1 MSANNQPI
9 EVQAREQIAIAVVS
23 LFNWEKQ
30 NAASA
35 QASRESAF
43 SNIITLCRAAIP
55 LADADINQVCS
66 TFGAEYLKAGGKPDT
81 IKVRKSE
88 LRRIMENL
96 YLITDEV
103 KGWNAA
109 IKVIRN
115 ATTPRDERIR
125 DEAEKLLQRLDDTN
139 EELNNLIAT
148 YQDTLNDERP
158 TTNGQRVPAYTTE
171 QVATMV
177 RDAIAAKHASAPVQ
191 PVNVAQLLRAPANVV
206 AVTQAVMKA
215 AAK

>member
-1 MSANNQPI
+1 MSQPI
-9 EVQAREQIAIAVVS
+9 EVQAREQIAVAVVS

-30 NAASA
+30 NAANA
-35 QASRESAF
+35 KISRESAF

-55 LADADINQVCS
+55 LSDVDINQVCS

-88 LRRIMENL
+88 LRRIMESL
-96 YLITDEV
+96 YLITDDV

-115 ATTPRDERIR
+115 ATTPRDELIR
-125 DEAEKLLQRLDDTN
+125 DEAEKLLLSIDKAHET
-139 EELNNLIAT
+139 LNTLIAT

-158 TTNGQRVPAYTTE
+158 ANTAAYTTE

-177 RDAIAAKHASAPVQ
+177 RDAIAAKKAGAPVQ
-191 PVNVAQLLRAPANVV
+191 PVNVAAMLRAPANVV
-206 AVTQAVMKA
+206 SVTQAAMRA
-215 AAK
+215 ATK

>member
-1 MSANNQPI
+1 MANNQPI
-9 EVQAREQIAIAVVS
+9 EVQAREQIAVAVVS

-30 NAASA
+30 NAANA
-35 QASRESAF
+35 KISRESAF
-43 SNIITLCRAAIP
+43 SNIITLCRAAVP
-55 LADADINQVCS
+55 LLDSDINQVCS

-96 YLITDEV
+96 YLITDDV
-103 KGWNAA
+103 TGWNAA

-115 ATTPRDERIR
+115 ATTPRDELIR
-125 DEAEKLLQRLDDTN
+125 DDAEKLLLSIDKAH
-139 EELNNLIAT
+139 ESLNTLIAT

-158 TTNGQRVPAYTTE
+158 TGTAAYTTE

-206 AVTQAVMKA
+206 SVTQAAMKA

>member
-1 MSANNQPI
+1 MNAPI
-9 EVQAREQIAIAVVS
+9 EIQARDAIASHVVS
-23 LFNWEKQ
+23 LFVWERDNSK
-30 NAASA
+30 NTSETRKESFKDIVAVIKAAGILTDS
-35 QASRESAF
+35 
-43 SNIITLCRAAIP
+43 
-55 LADADINQVCS
+55 DINAVCS

-88 LRRIMENL
+88 LRRIMENIHL
-96 YLITDEV
+96 MTDDV
-103 KGWNAA
+103 SGWNAA

-115 ATTPRDERIR
+115 ATTPRDELIR
-125 DEAEKLLQRLDDTN
+125 DDAEKLLLSIDKAH
-139 EELNNLIAT
+139 ESLNTLIAT

-158 TTNGQRVPAYTTE
+158 TGTDAYTTE

-191 PVNVAQLLRAPANVV
+191 PVNVAHLLRAPTIVS
-206 AVTQAVMKA
+206 VTQAAMKA

>member
-1 MSANNQPI
+1 MNQPI
-9 EVQAREQIAIAVVS
+9 EVQAREQIAVAVVS

-30 NAASA
+30 NAANA
-35 QASRESAF
+35 KISRESAF
-43 SNIITLCRAAIP
+43 SDIITLCRAAIP
-55 LADADINQVCS
+55 LSDSDINQVCS
-66 TFGAEYLKAGGKPDT
+66 TFGAEYLKAGGKPET

-96 YLITDEV
+96 YLITDDV
-103 KGWNAA
+103 TGWNAA

-115 ATTPRDERIR
+115 ATTPRDELIR
-125 DEAEKLLQRLDDTN
+125 DDAEKLLLSIDKAH
-139 EELNNLIAT
+139 EALNNLIAT

-158 TTNGQRVPAYTTE
+158 SGTDAYTTH
-171 QVATMV
+171 QVALMV

-191 PVNVAQLLRAPANVV
+191 PVNVAAMLRAPTTVV
-206 AVTQAVMKA
+206 AVTQAAMKA

>member
-1 MSANNQPI
+1 MNAPI

-30 NAASA
+30 NAANA
-35 QASRESAF
+35 KISRESAF
-43 SNIITLCRAAIP
+43 SDIITLCRAAIP
-55 LADADINQVCS
+55 LSDADINQVCS
-66 TFGAEYLKAGGKPDT
+66 TFGAEYLKAGGKPNT

-96 YLITDEV
+96 YLITDDV
-103 KGWNAA
+103 TGWNAA
-109 IKVIRN
+109 IKVIHN
-115 ATTPRDERIR
+115 ATTPRDELIR
-125 DEAEKLLQRLDDTN
+125 DDAEKLLLSIDKAH
-139 EELNNLIAT
+139 EALNTLIVT

-158 TTNGQRVPAYTTE
+158 TGTAAYTTE
-171 QVATMV
+171 QVAMMV

-206 AVTQAVMKA
+206 SVTQAAMKA

>member
-1 MSANNQPI
+1 MSNNQPI

-35 QASRESAF
+35 KVSREAAF
-43 SNIITLCRAAIP
+43 SDIITLCRAAIP
-55 LADADINQVCS
+55 LSDADINQVCS

-96 YLITDEV
+96 YLITGDV

-115 ATTPRDERIR
+115 STTPRDELIR
-125 DEAEKLLQRLDDTN
+125 DDAEKLLLSIDKAH
-139 EELNNLIAT
+139 EALNTLIAT

-158 TTNGQRVPAYTTE
+158 TNTAAYTTE

-191 PVNVAQLLRAPANVV
+191 PVNVAAMLRAPANVV
-206 AVTQAVMKA
+206 SVTQAAMKA

>member
-1 MSANNQPI
+1 MSNNQPI

-30 NAASA
+30 NAANA
-35 QASRESAF
+35 KISRESAF
-43 SNIITLCRAAIP
+43 SDIITLCRAAIP
-55 LADADINQVCS
+55 LSDADINQVCS

-96 YLITDEV
+96 YLITDDV
-103 KGWNAA
+103 TGWNAA

-115 ATTPRDERIR
+115 ATTPRDELIR
-125 DEAEKLLQRLDDTN
+125 DEAEKLLASIDKAN
-139 EELNNLIAT
+139 ESLNALISS

-158 TTNGQRVPAYTTE
+158 ANTVAYTVE
-171 QVATMV
+171 AVAVMV
-177 RDAIAAKHASAPVQ
+177 RDAITAKHASAPVQ
-191 PVNVAQLLRAPANVV
+191 PVNVASMLRNETAASKAVPAS
-206 AVTQAVMKA
+206 TLKA
-215 AAK
+215 A

>member
-1 MSANNQPI
+1 MNAPI

-30 NAASA
+30 NAANA
-35 QASRESAF
+35 KVSRESAF
-43 SNIITLCRAAIP
+43 SDIITLCRAAIP
-55 LADADINQVCS
+55 LLDADINQVCS
-66 TFGAEYLKAGGKPDT
+66 TFGAEYLKAGGKPET

-96 YLITDEV
+96 YLITDDV

-115 ATTPRDERIR
+115 ATTPRDELIR
-125 DEAEKLLQRLDDTN
+125 DDAEKLLLSIDKAN
-139 EELNNLIAT
+139 EALNTLIAT

-158 TTNGQRVPAYTTE
+158 SGTDAYTTE

-191 PVNVAQLLRAPANVV
+191 PINVAAMLRAPANVV
-206 AVTQAVMKA
+206 SVTQAAMKA